1 MGFINQFPYSDFHEL
16 NLDWLIKVTKESAD
30 KIAYL
35 EEEFAKIEVLTEEQ
49 IQIMINDAIASNN
62 IEVYAEINAV
72 KTSLEQ
78 QIRDLDTDI
87 TARYKAYTDAQ
98 IALQKIYIDNQDIFY
113 LNQAKAYSDNNLNL
127 AKAYT
132 DNQVS
137 SYTMMINPITGVYED
152 VRNVVNDIVSYF
164 HTADA
169 LTAIEYDAL
178 QLTADDYDNYELTA
192 YDYDFNGKIRLTT
205 P

>member
-16 NLDWLIKVTKESAD
+16 NLDWVIKVTKESAD

-49 IQIMINDAIASNN
+49 IQIMINEAIASNN
-62 IEVYAEINAV
+62 IEVYAAINTV

-78 QIRDLDTDI
+78 QIHDLDTDL

-98 IALQKIYIDNQDIFY
+98 IALQKIYIDNQDVFY
-113 LNQAKAYSDNNLNL
+113 FDQAKSYSDSNLVL
-127 AKAYT
+127 AKNYV
-132 DNQVS
+132 DCKILD
-137 SYTMMINPITGVYED
+137 YTMMINPITGVYED
-152 VRNVVNDIVSYF
+152 VRNVVDDIVSYF

-178 QLTADDYDNYELTA
+178 ELTADDYDNYELTA
-192 YDYDFNGKIRLTT
+192 YDYDFNGKIRLI

>member
-113 LNQAKAYSDNNLNL
+113 LNQAKAYSDSNLNL

-132 DNQVS
+132 DSQVL

-152 VRNVVNDIVSYF
+152 VRNVVDDIVSYF

>member
-1 MGFINQFPYSDFHEL
+1 MGFVNQFPYSDFHEL
-16 NLDWLIKVTKESAD
+16 NLDWLIKQTKENLD
-30 KIAYL
+30 KIEYL
-35 EEEFAKIEVLTEEQ
+35 EEEFSKIVVVTEDHIQEMIDASIRANNLVVFNEINQVRADLTNA
-49 IQIMINDAIASNN
+49 INDLN
-62 IEVYAEINAV
+62 
-72 KTSLEQ
+72 T
-78 QIRDLDTDI
+78 DL

-113 LNQAKAYSDNNLNL
+113 FEQAKAYSDANLEA
-127 AKAYT
+127 AKTYT
-132 DNQVS
+132 DNTVQIAT
-137 SYTMMINPITGVYED
+137 YMINPITGVYED

-178 QLTADDYDNYELTA
+178 ELTAEDYDNYELTA
-192 YDYDFNGKIRLTT
+192 YDYDFNGKIRLN

>member
-16 NLDWLIKVTKESAD
+16 NLDWLIKVTKESAA

-49 IQIMINDAIASNN
+49 IQIMINESIASNN
-62 IEVYAEINAV
+62 IEVYAAINTV

-78 QIRDLDTDI
+78 QLHDLDTDL

-98 IALQKIYIDNQDIFY
+98 IALQNIYIDNQDVFY
-113 LNQAKAYSDNNLNL
+113 FDQAKSYSDSNL
-127 AKAYT
+127 ALAKNYV
-132 DNQVS
+132 DVKILD
-137 SYTMMINPITGVYED
+137 YTMMINPITGVYDD
-152 VRNVVNDIVSYF
+152 VRNVVDDIISYF

-178 QLTADDYDNYELTA
+178 ELTAEDYDNYELTA
-192 YDYDFNGKIRLTT
+192 YDYDFNGKIHLI

>member
-1 MGFINQFPYSDFHEL
+1 MGFVNQFPYSDFHEL
-16 NLDWLIKVTKESAD
+16 NLDWLIKQTKD
-30 KIAYL
+30 NLNKIEYL
-35 EEEFAKIEVLTEEQ
+35 EEEFSKIVVVTEEH
-49 IQIMINDAIASNN
+49 IQEMINAAISANN
-62 IEVYAEINAV
+62 LVVFNEINQV
-72 KTSLEQ
+72 RT
-78 QIRDLDTDI
+78 DLTNAINDLNTDL

-113 LNQAKAYSDNNLNL
+113 FEQAKAYSDANLEA
-127 AKAYT
+127 AKTYT
-132 DNQVS
+132 DNTVQIS
-137 SYTMMINPITGVYED
+137 TYMINPITGIYED

-178 QLTADDYDNYELTA
+178 ELTAEDYDNYELSA
-192 YDYDFNGKIRLTT
+192 YDYDFNGKTLLN

>member
-1 MGFINQFPYSDFHEL
+1 MGFVNQFPYSDFHEL
-16 NLDWLIKVTKESAD
+16 NLDWLIKQTKENLD
-30 KIAYL
+30 KIEYL
-35 EEEFAKIEVLTEEQ
+35 EEEFSKIVVVTEEH
-49 IQIMINDAIASNN
+49 IQEMIDASIRANNLVVFNEINQVRADLTNAINDLN
-62 IEVYAEINAV
+62 
-72 KTSLEQ
+72 T
-78 QIRDLDTDI
+78 DL

-113 LNQAKAYSDNNLNL
+113 FEQAKAYSDANLEA
-127 AKAYT
+127 AKTYT
-132 DNQVS
+132 DQTVQIS
-137 SYTMMINPITGVYED
+137 TYMINPITGIYED

-178 QLTADDYDNYELTA
+178 ELTAEDYDNYELSA
-192 YDYDFNGKIRLTT
+192 YDYDFNGKTLLN